1 MKSVDRRTFDVPAYR
16 VWEIIREPGNQP
28 AWNPKCVFA
37 ENIGTAA
44 VGRKFAVTYRWKEK
58 DMKAM
63 GEVMEILPEQKIVFR
78 YHYEDGPM
86 AGSADEEFELIRE
99 GMDRTTLVQTI
110 HFKHSGIPKWAQI
123 LMGLISRFGRHVGPG
138 EPLDGLDDLLK

>member
-1 MKSVDRRTFDVPAYR
+1 MQSVDQRTFDVPAYR

-37 ENIGTAA
+37 ENIGTVA

-58 DMKAM
+58 EMKAT
-63 GEVMEILPEQKIVFR
+63 GEILEIEPETRIVFR

-86 AGSADEEFELIRE
+86 AAGETSE
-99 GMDRTTLVQTI
+99 TL
-110 HFKHSGIPKWAQI
+110 
-123 LMGLISRFGRHVGPG
+123 
-138 EPLDGLDDLLK
+138 